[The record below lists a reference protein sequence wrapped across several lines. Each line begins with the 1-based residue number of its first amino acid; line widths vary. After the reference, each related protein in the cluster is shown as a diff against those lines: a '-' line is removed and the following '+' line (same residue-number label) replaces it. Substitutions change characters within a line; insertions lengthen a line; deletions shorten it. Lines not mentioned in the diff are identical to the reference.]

1 MTYKEIQED
10 AVRRYR
16 ITLDEHSLC
25 WDRTHAHVKE
35 RRICKWHPK
44 NSVQATFAL
53 LHEIGHVETTKA
65 WMRRAEEEYHA
76 TRWALDRAKEYGMQV
91 PESIVRDYQEY
102 IDMELDRGRRRG
114 GAGYTVN
121 VNIIEEKDGKIVAK
135 WCDLTEYA
143 KQP

>member
-1 MTYKEIQED
+1 MTYKEIQSD
-10 AVRRYR
+10 AIKKYR
-16 ITLDEHSLC
+16 IKIDEHSTC
-25 WDRTHAHVKE
+25 WGRMHAHIRE

-44 NSVQATFAL
+44 NSVQATFDL
-53 LHEIGHVETTKA
+53 LHEIGHIETTKG
-65 WMRRAEEEYHA
+65 WMRRAEEEFYA
-76 TRWALDRAKEYGMQV
+76 TKWALDRAKEYGMQV

-121 VNIIEEKDGKIVAK
+121 VTIIEEKDGKIVAK